1 MSQRTESAAPPGWQV
16 VVEVDSRLEADLAV
30 RMLSVNGIE
39 ALAVELGS
47 ARHGVFVAEN
57 DREAAGTVLDVR

>member
-1 MSQRTESAAPPGWQV
+1 MSQRTEPAAPPGWQA

-30 RMLSVNGIE
+30 RMLSVNGID

-47 ARHGVFVAEN
+47 ATYGVFVAES